1 MTHGLSISVL
11 LILLA
16 VLGLL
21 ARKGTV
27 TNSAEVDSAVPSY
40 PTSLQSTRSP

>member
-1 MTHGLSISVL
+1 MTLGLSISVL
-11 LILLA
+11 LMLLA

-27 TNSAEVDSAVPSY
+27 TKSAVVTSTVPSY
-40 PTSLQSTRSP
+40 PISVPSTRSP